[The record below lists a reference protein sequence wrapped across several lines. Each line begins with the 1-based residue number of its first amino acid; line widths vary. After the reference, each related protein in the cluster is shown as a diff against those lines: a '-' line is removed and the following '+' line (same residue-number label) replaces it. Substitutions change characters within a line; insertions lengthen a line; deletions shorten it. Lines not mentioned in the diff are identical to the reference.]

1 MSRYVGRFEK
11 QPYEQ
16 LPYAY
21 TPSDDMETGDTIVS
35 ATTSIVDAAT
45 GGAVGIN
52 DLTVVA
58 TAFGP
63 APNGDQVVVATLS
76 KGISGA
82 RYKVTMRAVTGLGYK
97 YEDDFLVTV
106 RER

>member
-11 QPYEQ
+11 QPYEV

-21 TPSDDMETGDTIVS
+21 TPSDDMEPGDSIVS
-35 ATTSIVDAAT
+35 ATASVVDAST
-45 GGAVGIN
+45 GAAVGAL
-52 DLTVVA
+52 DLTVDAV
-58 TAFGP
+58 AFGP
-63 APNGDQVVVATLS
+63 APNGDQVVAATLS
-76 KGISGA
+76 KGVSGA
-82 RYKVTMRAVTGLGYK
+82 RYKVTYRAVSGLGYR